1 MSTAVHPTSH
11 SAGTPAASSTG
22 DRQLRTLRWAVRAT
36 LTLGVAASVAA
47 NVLHARPNPI
57 SQIIAAWPPLALL
70 LTVELISRV
79 PHHRWHL
86 GAIRITAAAVIAAIA
101 AWVSYWH
108 LVGVAARYGETGYG
122 TAYLLPISV
131 DGLVIVAS
139 VSLVEISAR
148 IRVTSPP
155 AAALDAAEQPTIPT
169 ATPAAS
175 PTGTLGAHNPVHAS
189 DKKASAEGRDA
200 PRPFE
205 TVAVNNGVTPTPTHA
220 PIPTPHTAVSPGPA
234 NSTGNGVPDKT
245 TPSQLNSERQPRTS
259 DPAPANGRPT
269 GAPVETTGPTTETT
283 GSRPPSGTAD
293 ETGAAAD
300 APRSRSTTNSES
312 REQDEP
318 SGGADTW
325 LADTAAAVAYWRR
338 RDPKLQPAEVAA
350 RIGRSERTVRRHWQ
364 PRAPTRAARVNGQS
378 TGKRRR

>member
-1 MSTAVHPTSH
+1 MARPASGP
-11 SAGTPAASSTG
+11 GTPVAAGSAE
-22 DRQLRTLRWAVRAT
+22 DKQLRRLRWAVRAT
-36 LTLGVAASVAA
+36 LALGVAASVAA

-86 GAIRITAAAVIAAIA
+86 GAIRVTAAAVIAVIA

-122 TAYLLPISV
+122 AAYLLPISV

-148 IRVTSPP
+148 IRVTSPQAAATAATEHRPAPAPTAGAPVTPPPASEHVSQSDKAEIAASHADPRPLAGAEHTAAPTARTQASVVTPQP
-155 AAALDAAEQPTIPT
+155 AAATRPPSADANGDTPPPGLDATQTPPDAVTAPAAGKAAGTLSENAGPTAATPGSRPPT
-169 ATPAAS
+169 TEIAPQATPAADAD
-175 PTGTLGAHNPVHAS
+175 LGAPPPE
-189 DKKASAEGRDA
+189 SAKGGDREDD
-200 PRPFE
+200 P
-205 TVAVNNGVTPTPTHA
+205 
-220 PIPTPHTAVSPGPA
+220 PA
-234 NSTGNGVPDKT
+234 DG
-245 TPSQLNSERQPRTS
+245 
-259 DPAPANGRPT
+259 
-269 GAPVETTGPTTETT
+269 
-283 GSRPPSGTAD
+283 
-293 ETGAAAD
+293 
-300 APRSRSTTNSES
+300 
-312 REQDEP
+312 
-318 SGGADTW
+318 DTW

-338 RDPKLQPAEVAA
+338 RDPALQPGEVAA

-364 PRAPTRAARVNGQS
+364 PRAGARTARTNGHP